1 MKNAIRNISPVS
13 NNQQISQLKQSSL
26 FQNNHQNA
34 SYENSN
40 FFPDNNKN
48 ENENKYEIE
57 NGLLFSNIVFLL
69 YGSFPNSGPTRQQI
83 AELLL
88 SGAATVV
95 TSIEAFY
102 DHKETRF
109 IIPHKKQNNTRN
121 KFKKVRNYE

>member
-1 MKNAIRNISPVS
+1 MKNAIRNISLVS

-26 FQNNHQNA
+26 FQNNHQNI
-34 SYENSN
+34 SYENTKSLR
-40 FFPDNNKN
+40 DNN
-48 ENENKYEIE
+48 ENENE

-95 TSIEAFY
+95 TSIKAFY

-109 IIPHKKQNNTRN
+109 LIPQKTQDKTTN
-121 KFKKVRNYE
+121 KFKKVRKYE